1 MSADGTFRTF
11 HLHRRMS
18 AIEGQSGHCADLS
31 VCPLMT
37 QSGHPGHVGGR
48 WSNCPA
54 LMRWKKEC
62 PLRAQLPI
70 SSGVIG
76 RDDIVLGGKLS
87 VDRLVTDLED
97 AA

>member
-1 MSADGTFRTF
+1 
-11 HLHRRMS
+11 
-18 AIEGQSGHCADLS
+18 
-31 VCPLMT
+31 
-37 QSGHPGHVGGR
+37 
-48 WSNCPA
+48 
-54 LMRWKKEC
+54 MRWKKEC